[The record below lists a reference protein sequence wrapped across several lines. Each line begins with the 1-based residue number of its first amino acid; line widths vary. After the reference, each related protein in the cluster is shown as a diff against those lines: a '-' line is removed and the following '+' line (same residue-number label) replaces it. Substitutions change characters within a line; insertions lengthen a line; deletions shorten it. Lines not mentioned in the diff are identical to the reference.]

1 MVYVELIV
9 GLAVTDEPVVAL
21 KPVDGVQMY
30 VVPLVAVKMVLLPL
44 HIGAGVGDVIVGGG
58 FTVTATVVVLT
69 QPLPSVPVMV

>member
-1 MVYVELIV
+1 MI
-9 GLAVTDEPVVAL
+9 
-21 KPVDGVQMY
+21 
-30 VVPLVAVKMVLLPL
+30 LLPL